1 MTDNTANPEETA
13 KVAELIHEGKIA
25 IVTTVGPQGQ
35 LLSRPLALQD
45 RDFDGDLYFFTP
57 DPSPKTE
64 QVKANAE
71 VNVSIA
77 TGDGWLSLSG
87 TGSIST
93 DDAMIDELWSVGAKA
108 WFEQGREDPSLA
120 LLKVHAESA
129 EYWTM
134 DTPTPIALLKYAK
147 AAVAGGQPDVGE
159 SAKVEL

>member
-1 MTDNTANPEETA
+1 MTANPEETA
-13 KVAELIHEGKIA
+13 KVAALIHDGKIA
-25 IVTTVGPQGQ
+25 IVTTVGPDGE

-87 TGSIST
+87 TGSISH
-93 DDAMIDELWSVGAKA
+93 DGAMIDELWNTAAQA

-134 DTPTPIALLKYAK
+134 DTPKPIALLKYAK
-147 AAVAGGQPDVGE
+147 AAALGGQPDVGE
-159 SAKVEL
+159 NAKVEL